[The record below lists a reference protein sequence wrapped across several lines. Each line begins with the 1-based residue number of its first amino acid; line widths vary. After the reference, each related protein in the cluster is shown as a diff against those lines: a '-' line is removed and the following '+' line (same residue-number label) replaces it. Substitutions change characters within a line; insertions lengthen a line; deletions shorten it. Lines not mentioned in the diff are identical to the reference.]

1 MKKILFFLLISLLT
15 FSAQAQLTT
24 LVDHLHSAIG
34 VTVDEWGNQWVT
46 DQGTGHDDG
55 QVIMVTKSGKKHLVF
70 DQLPSVMNEEG
81 DAVSAWKVIH
91 MTYSRIALL
100 MGGNHHLTT
109 NHGRLLIFDMAGFTP
124 GEDSPKTIADTTHSI
139 DIATYGQAISGK
151 DDSDPFSAVQDEDGN
166 WFIADAGADAIL
178 RISRN
183 GRNYSV
189 LARFPLIPNP
199 TPVGGPFID
208 PVPTG
213 IVALPNYGGFLVT
226 TLTGFPFVKGLA
238 SIYKVDRD
246 GTVTPYLTGLTLLTG
261 IAVDRNN
268 TIYVNQFGR
277 FELPA
282 GFVFGS
288 GQVIRIRNHH
298 IIDTIAKGYGPGP
311 GLAIYD
317 ARKLYVT
324 SLFTGELLT
333 MNIPSESANNA
344 SSLSPSLE
352 TRERFSTSLQ
362 VNAYPNPA
370 TDRIQ
375 ISWNNADATGDIQMR
390 ITDIEGRIMLLH
402 DRINASVGKK
412 EIDVTSFTPGTY
424 LLSLNSKQGQSVHKF
439 NVIR

>member
-1 MKKILFFLLISLLT
+1 MKKFLFFLFIALST
-15 FSAQAQLTT
+15 FSVQAQLTT
-24 LVDHLHSAIG
+24 LADHLHSAIG
-34 VTVDEWGNQWVT
+34 VTVDEWGNQWAT

-70 DQLPSVMNEEG
+70 DHLPSVVNEEG

-109 NHGRLLIFDMAGFTP
+109 NHGRLLFFDMSGFTP

-213 IVALPNYGGFLVT
+213 IVALPHYGGFLVT

-246 GTVTPYLTGLTLLTG
+246 GTVTPYLTGLTLLTD

-324 SLFTGELLT
+324 SLFTGELLG
-333 MNIPSESANNA
+333 MNIPSETSGLA
-344 SSLSPSLE
+344 SSLASPLE
-352 TRERFSTSLQ
+352 TRGRLTSSFQ
-362 VNAYPNPA
+362 VNTYPNPV
-370 TDRIQ
+370 TDRLHVT
-375 ISWNNADATGDIQMR
+375 WNNIESQGDIQMQV
-390 ITDIEGRIMLLH
+390 TDIEGKSILFNNRI
-402 DRINASVGKK
+402 DAVIGRK
-412 EIDVTSFTPGTY
+412 EIDVTSFSPGTY
-424 LLSLNSKQGQSVHKF
+424 LLSLNSKQGYSIHKF